1 MRTSRD
7 KFCSHTRWLCVAVA
21 FTTGFSVGIATS
33 CARARWWSA
42 VVRSAVLL
50 VTDAHAEVTLDLPV
64 PSHDARVA
72 S

>member
-50 VTDAHAEVTLDLPV
+50 VTDATPMYVTLDLPYRE
-64 PSHDARVA
+64 PVA